1 MQTRLVTCHR
11 VNTFHWVDPVPTKI
25 TGCSSKQK
33 LSNIRTCNLSS
44 CEEEVRWAAGP
55 WSEVRSI
62 YSVLITAI
70 ITSCLFQCTWK
81 RCGRKGRQ
89 KRPVFCQD
97 KEGNKVR
104 KKLCKEKL
112 PKSVK
117 PKRKRKC
124 YKKQCK

>member
-11 VNTFHWVDPVPTKI
+11 VNTFNWVDPVPTQI

-70 ITSCLFQCTWK
+70 IILVCFSAHGKDATGK
-81 RCGRKGRQ
+81 AGRKDQ
-89 KRPVFCQD
+89 S
-97 KEGNKVR
+97 
-104 KKLCKEKL
+104 
-112 PKSVK
+112 SVK
-117 PKRKRKC
+117 IRRGTK
-124 YKKQCK
+124 